1 MSRRTIY
8 DLLDAKHLLYRT
20 TSGITLLRPIEALM
34 TATTT
39 SSRAPSTIPTPNGLP
54 LYTVVSMFPLCS
66 STLIPPNTKLYD
78 ANNTF
83 ADHVKSDPLPE
94 HSYLSNS
101 FYADQPSTGAIW
113 LNSWLDLHLPELE
126 AQGTLVVATF
136 DEITWQ
142 NNDDYSPN
150 NDKHVEAMCFGAS
163 ITPGT
168 KDDIY
173 ITTYG
178 LLGSAIQNFSLGSL
192 GRNHTNATSSDLI
205 LSKFCAINS

>member
-1 MSRRTIY
+1 MAGEFLCLANEDFYNVKATTIY

-39 SSRAPSTIPTPNGLP
+39 SSRAPSTVPTPNGLP

-94 HSYLSNS
+94 HSYLVPDMRHNS
-101 FYADQPSTGAIW
+101 HDPSPTA
-113 LNSWLDLHLPELE
+113 STP
-126 AQGTLVVATF
+126 T
-136 DEITWQ
+136 
-142 NNDDYSPN
+142 SPPP
-150 NDKHVEAMCFGAS
+150 VQSGSTRGLTS
-163 ITPGT
+163 IFP
-168 KDDIY
+168 
-173 ITTYG
+173 
-178 LLGSAIQNFSLGSL
+178 S
-192 GRNHTNATSSDLI
+192 
-205 LSKFCAINS
+205 